1 VIWRILL
8 PAIRQPL
15 LAAWGLSFII
25 LFRDVSISILIYTA
39 STAPS
44 SVALLAIFDQG
55 WMTGAAAYSILMTLI
70 SAAVV
75 ALIIRATRPTDAA
88 E

>member
-1 VIWRILL
+1 
-8 PAIRQPL
+8 
-15 LAAWGLSFII
+15 
-25 LFRDVSISILIYTA
+25 
-39 STAPS
+39 
-44 SVALLAIFDQG
+44 
-55 WMTGAAAYSILMTLI
+55 MTGAAAYSILMTLI